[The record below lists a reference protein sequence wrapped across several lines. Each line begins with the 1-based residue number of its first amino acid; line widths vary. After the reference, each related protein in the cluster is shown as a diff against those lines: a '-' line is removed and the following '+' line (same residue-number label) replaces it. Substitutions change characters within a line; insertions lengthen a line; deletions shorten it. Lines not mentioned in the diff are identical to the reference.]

1 MSERPSRENMNHE
14 EDAHVDAQ
22 ENVLPE
28 AKFPHED
35 ADLDAQEKVL
45 PEAEFPE
52 EDADVDAQENVLPA
66 EEFPEEWYEEE
77 QGQEAELQDAALGA
91 PRGPPNTHHSEQEK
105 VDHSNLQLV
114 ADQETAADMDLSQL
128 SQVAPSQDGPAECD
142 ERLGF
147 RYRPTS
153 HAMSRIPDPL
163 LRLLPRLEAC
173 GSEPELGELLEP
185 KQLFINCE
193 NGEKLY
199 GSTFVVLQKA
209 VAAQKDVLEVGDDP
223 AFDIGLLA
231 PTPII
236 VALQTICGAQGWCL
250 EATLQGHVVF
260 FLSQ

>member
-1 MSERPSRENMNHE
+1 MS
-14 EDAHVDAQ
+14 Q
-22 ENVLPE
+22 
-28 AKFPHED
+28 F
-35 ADLDAQEKVL
+35 
-45 PEAEFPE
+45 
-52 EDADVDAQENVLPA
+52 
-66 EEFPEEWYEEE
+66 
-77 QGQEAELQDAALGA
+77 
-91 PRGPPNTHHSEQEK
+91 
-105 VDHSNLQLV
+105 
-114 ADQETAADMDLSQL
+114 SQI
-128 SQVAPSQDGPAECD
+128 APSQDAAAGPAECD

-153 HAMSRIPDPL
+153 HTMSRIPDPL
-163 LRLLPRLEAC
+163 LQLLPRLEAC

-199 GSTFVVLQKA
+199 GSTFVVLENA

-250 EATLQGHVVF
+250 EATLQGQVF
-260 FLSQ
+260 FSSKSSFAFNLAPHFVLSHDPDCRSFLCHRVA